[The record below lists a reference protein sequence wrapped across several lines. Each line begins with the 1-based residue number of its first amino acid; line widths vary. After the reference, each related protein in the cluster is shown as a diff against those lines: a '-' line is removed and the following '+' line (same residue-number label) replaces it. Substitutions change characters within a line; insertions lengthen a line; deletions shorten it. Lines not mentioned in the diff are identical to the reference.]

1 MGDAWRLVTWSKDQ
15 TLRYWRVDADIQARC
30 TNSETSVEG
39 EKEEETDEECDQR
52 MVTMSPKGA
61 KGGGGE
67 TDGDVSEGKSL
78 LKTSRKSVESSA
90 APKTFNDAI
99 IREYASVE
107 ESKFKVLDASS
118 DKAFFKVCIASNAVR
133 SIK

>member
-39 EKEEETDEECDQR
+39 EKEDETEEECDQR
-52 MVTMSPKGA
+52 MVTMSPKGT
-61 KGGGGE
+61 KGGGE
-67 TDGDVSEGKSL
+67 TEGDVSEGKSL

-90 APKTFNDAI
+90 APKTFNEAI

-107 ESKFKVLDASS
+107 ESKFKLLDASS